1 MSETPRSDEDIG
13 ISEDFRGVWVV
24 PVDIARQLET
34 ELAKSEKKIFAYK
47 TALEQ
52 SESELVEA
60 RAEIGRKDKLLEQ
73 MRVALLWLYRWVKA
87 EAEHFQANTPD
98 DEIIKEV
105 EAALSATERRR
116 WEGNE

>member
-24 PVDIARQLET
+24 PVDIARQL
-34 ELAKSEKKIFAYK
+34 ANSEKKIFAYK

-60 RAEIGRKDKLLEQ
+60 RAEIGRKDKLIEQ

-105 EAALSATERRR
+105 EAALSAAERRR

>member
-1 MSETPRSDEDIG
+1 MNKTPRTDEREFAAMELKP
-13 ISEDFRGVWVV
+13 SSRVV
-24 PVDIARQLET
+24 YTSFARQLET
-34 ELAKSEKKIFAYK
+34 ELANSEKKIFAYK

-52 SESELVEA
+52 SESELAEA
-60 RAEIGRKDKLLEQ
+60 RAEIGRKDKLIEQ

-105 EAALSATERRR
+105 EAALSATERIS
-116 WEGNE
+116 E